1 MYKVGQN
8 CKFYVLKSLSVS
20 FFFLIA
26 QSVKFSLFLI
36 AQSVKFSLQFRPK
49 WEIEK
54 SGPSGAFIYP
64 FFSFLLKQPN
74 RGKGRSSLLFSH
86 FLSTFPLFKHIVN
99 I

>member
-20 FFFLIA
+20 FFF
-26 QSVKFSLFLI
+26 FFLI
-36 AQSVKFSLQFRPK
+36 AQSVKFSLQLRPK